1 MSSEDKFEER
11 ITVGDRSIV
20 LYRDS
25 SPIASSRPVGGADMF
40 KMLDVFSDVLRPE
53 NYDKGDGAP
62 MRLFTGESVRVDLS
76 KRSVE
81 DMAFWH
87 RSADY
92 NEIILCL
99 KGALR
104 WETELGET
112 ILHEGEMIWIPRGVA
127 HRSALC
133 EESAEENVLLELKI
147 HEDLT
152 MVVDNE

>member
-1 MSSEDKFEER
+1 MSSEDKFEEH

-25 SPIASSRPVGGADMF
+25 SPIASSRPVGGEDMF

-147 HEDLT
+147 REDLT

>member
-1 MSSEDKFEER
+1 MSGENKFEER
-11 ITVGDRSIV
+11 ITIGDRSVV
-20 LYRDS
+20 LHRS
-25 SPIASSRPVGGADMF
+25 ASPIASSAVVGGEDMF
-40 KMLDVFSDVLRPE
+40 KMLNVFSDALRPE

-62 MRLFTGESVRVDLS
+62 MRLFTGDSVRVDLS

-112 ILHEGEMIWIPRGVA
+112 ILHEGEMIWIPRGIA

-133 EESAEENVLLELKI
+133 DESAEENVLLELKI
-147 HEDLT
+147 REDLT
-152 MVVDNE
+152 MVVENE